1 MSTTKTRVLLCGKQG
16 GVRRLCFLENA
27 TRTRFVLRSLYI
39 MSGVILGIY
48 ILRHCSLHVWSLNR
62 FFHDSTQI
70 PTMWH
75 EHFPCRWRTTNMSS
89 QLTSE
94 GHYGGKMRTFSPR
107 HRDNVG
113 VFSSSSRDWK
123 RHDSRSGCF
132 SLREQ
137 LFLGGSA
144 PCKKHPSV
152 CVRLSTCGGS
162 GCGNNTGWE
171 VSSSP
176 LSPFSSSPGV
186 RFHTAAFVL
195 PLLHLSSS
203 LSCSLPPP
211 GGSLQGDAPLS

>member
-1 MSTTKTRVLLCGKQG
+1 
-16 GVRRLCFLENA
+16 
-27 TRTRFVLRSLYI
+27 

-62 FFHDSTQI
+62 FFPQQHTNSYDVARTLPLSMKNYKYVL
-70 PTMWH
+70 PAH
-75 EHFPCRWRTTNMSS
+75 LWRA
-89 QLTSE
+89 LR
-94 GHYGGKMRTFSPR
+94 GKMRTFSPR

-162 GCGNNTGWE
+162 GCGNNTGWG

>member
-1 MSTTKTRVLLCGKQG
+1 
-16 GVRRLCFLENA
+16 
-27 TRTRFVLRSLYI
+27 
-39 MSGVILGIY
+39 MSGPWTV
-48 ILRHCSLHVWSLNR
+48 